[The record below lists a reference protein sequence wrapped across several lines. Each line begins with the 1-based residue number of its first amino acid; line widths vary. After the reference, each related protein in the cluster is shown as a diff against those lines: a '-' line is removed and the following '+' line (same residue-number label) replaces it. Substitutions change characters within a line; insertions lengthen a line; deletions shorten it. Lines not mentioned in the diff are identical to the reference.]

1 MNKLLNKSSELL
13 RNKNVSMGLTVA
25 LVLYVAMFSDRL
37 PHVSEFV
44 RSTLGRLVVCCLV
57 VFLSSRNVTLA
68 VLLALAFVVT
78 VQVENFTP
86 RDAKKLFKAA
96 KKKIKQLRNKRN
108 RKSEDFENRE
118 RQPNRYPRLLEEEEE
133 LLEGQLEGQPEG
145 PPEGSFEGPQEEQFM
160 K

>member
-25 LVLYVAMFSDRL
+25 LVLYVSMFSDRL
-37 PHVSEFV
+37 PLVAGFV
-44 RSTLGRLVVCCLV
+44 RSTLGRLVVCSLI

-86 RDAKKLFKAA
+86 KHH
-96 KKKIKQLRNKRN
+96 
-108 RKSEDFENRE
+108 
-118 RQPNRYPRLLEEEEE
+118 
-133 LLEGQLEGQPEG
+133 
-145 PPEGSFEGPQEEQFM
+145 
-160 K
+160 